1 MNTIEHYWKLMNTS
15 EHYWTLWNT
24 IEDYWWSL
32 GTLKSD
38 YIMHGPPLTLIIMER
53 FLWRAKSLVLN
64 MHQPFRRPQV
74 LSFSHWWWLLS
85 WNGGLQGW
93 RLWGSSPPNYIQ
105 GKAPAL
111 FVPPPNSPLLPL
123 KTHLKR
129 LNAAPG
135 LVLCAKDTVELNSK
149 QNLIFLI
156 NLLWLRLI
164 SYQGMYLKYV

>member
-1 MNTIEHYWKLMNTS
+1 MTHCPTFFLNKGRILA
-15 EHYWTLWNT
+15 LWVMYT
-24 IEDYWWSL
+24 THPKGVGRGRGVWY
-32 GTLKSD
+32 
-38 YIMHGPPLTLIIMER
+38 GPPLTLITMER
-53 FLWRAKSLVLN
+53 FLKSLVH
-64 MHQPFRRPQV
+64 MHQHFRRPQV

-111 FVPPPNSPLLPL
+111 FVPTPQLPLLPL

-149 QNLIFLI
+149 QVFIFSI
-156 NLLWLRLI
+156 DLLCSGLT
-164 SYQGMYLKYV
+164 SYQSIFG